1 VCRQSSFESCYNR
14 IGRFQEWRNRAE
26 QNGTRAA
33 EVHARVLVA
42 VAEEKQAMAVY
53 REANAGTGSAAKDHD
68 TGSTSE
74 VTARLLSLL
83 SCLPCLQLLKLTR
96 KKRFLRPLQCMVV
109 YVVAIGVDLYLQQR
123 STVRDAEADCVAL
136 KDAVAQASSLPCSN
150 TDILVLIAIRCCR
163 HPDLSCY
170 ATAGTAS

>member
-1 VCRQSSFESCYNR
+1 
-14 IGRFQEWRNRAE
+14 
-26 QNGTRAA
+26 
-33 EVHARVLVA
+33 VHARVLVA

-74 VTARLLSLL
+74 VTISAFLSSVSAVTEVFCVFCSACFMVVLHA
-83 SCLPCLQLLKLTR
+83 QL
-96 KKRFLRPLQCMVV
+96 V

-150 TDILVLIAIRCCR
+150 TGILV
-163 HPDLSCY
+163 
-170 ATAGTAS
+170 